1 MVFVV
6 MAFRLGPMVRR
17 PRRKLRTK
25 KVGEKGEAHIVL
37 PTQRQC
43 RRRLLLIHLA
53 PATLVMFKKIHQ
65 PWDIHMKMTPTQKK
79 GKHKETTP
87 GTSKARSQEVFQ
99 LLPKPLGTF
108 ALGTQPPCREE
119 AQAKGLIWRRTKTL
133 TDSPSWATTCSWEWA
148 IWKTCLRVSTG
159 PT

>member
-1 MVFVV
+1 M
-6 MAFRLGPMVRR
+6 RR

-25 KVGEKGEAHIVL
+25 KVREKGEAHISTSHTASVL
-37 PTQRQC
+37 KKITTDSFT
-43 RRRLLLIHLA
+43 
-53 PATLVMFKKIHQ
+53 PATLVMFKRIHR
-65 PWDIHMKMTPTQKK
+65 PWDIHMKMTPPQKK
-79 GKHKETTP
+79 GKHKEMTP
-87 GTSKARSQEVFQ
+87 GTSEARSQEVFQ

-133 TDSPSWATTCSWEWA
+133 ADSPSRATTCSREGA
-148 IWKTCLRVSTG
+148 IWKTYLLVPTG